1 MSREIIVASWCDRC
15 QAIDDRKEPATHTY
29 TIGLVKGETRP
40 ALKIVELCDAHDPML
55 ADLFDL
61 LAKNAIPLEPPAK
74 RADPA
79 DDLVCRVCGKE
90 FTARTSTVS
99 HVWNIHRTDT
109 TRAEAMQAQP
119 SRCPECREP
128 FSPEGMR
135 AHRTRAHGWTAL
147 DEAYSGLL
155 T

>member
-40 ALKIVELCDAHDPML
+40 ALKVVELCDAHDPML

-61 LAKNAIPLEPPAK
+61 LAKNSIPLEPAKKQPASE
-74 RADPA
+74 
-79 DDLVCRVCGKE
+79 LECRICGRE
-90 FTARTSTVS
+90 FSARTSIVQ
-99 HVWNIHRTDT
+99 HVWQVHRPGED
-109 TRAEAMQAQP
+109 RLGEQP
-119 SRCPECREP
+119 ARCPECGDSY
-128 FSPEGMR
+128 SPDGMR
-135 AHRTRAHGWTAL
+135 RHRSRVHGYTAL
-147 DEAYSGLL
+147 DAAYEGI

>member
-61 LAKNAIPLEPPAK
+61 LAKNSIPLEPAT
-74 RADPA
+74 RAEPA
-79 DDLVCRVCGKE
+79 DDLACRVCGKE
-90 FTARTSTVS
+90 FTARSSTVQ
-99 HVWNIHRTDT
+99 HVWQVHRPGEP
-109 TRAEAMQAQP
+109 RVGQEPA
-119 SRCPECREP
+119 RCPECRESFDP
-128 FSPEGMR
+128 AGMR
-135 AHRTRAHGWTAL
+135 AHRSRAHGYTAL
-147 DEAYSGLL
+147 DRAYDGLL
-155 T
+155 

>member
-40 ALKIVELCDAHDPML
+40 ALKVVELCDAHDPML

-61 LAKNAIPLEPPAK
+61 LAKNSIPLEPPTAGK
-74 RADPA
+74 RAPA

-90 FTARTSTVS
+90 FTARTSTVQ
-99 HVWNIHRTDT
+99 HVWQMHRPGED
-109 TRAEAMQAQP
+109 RGKQP
-119 SRCPECREP
+119 ARCPECHEP
-128 FSPEGMR
+128 FSAPAMSS
-135 AHRTRAHGWTAL
+135 HRSRSHGFSAL
-147 DEAYSGLL
+147 DNAYSGLL